1 MSDYAKS
8 SYTKSKNAMN
18 SNAQHANKSSQLKQL
33 ALMGGLVVL
42 MNGCTSSPDSQSGR
56 YDINDDIAPD
66 VPISVE
72 HLEDAHPKYEPY
84 SLGGNSD
91 YTLRGED
98 YKIVRDSKGFT
109 EKGKASWY
117 GKKFHGHLTSNGE
130 VYDMYSMSAAHKTLP
145 IPSYVKVTNTD
156 NNKSTIVR
164 VNDRGPFHEGRI
176 IDLSY
181 AAAYKLDVI
190 RTGTANVE
198 IEVITVDIPTDENKK
213 AALPQYIIQVA
224 TSQHQDR
231 SEELASELS
240 KELSVKTFLQPV
252 DDKYRLMLGPFHD
265 YALTQE
271 KLEQVKLMGYPS
283 AYIKKHTLT
292 R

>member
-1 MSDYAKS
+1 MSVKVTPIKTS
-8 SYTKSKNAMN
+8 LVNELPIKKLVSIVS
-18 SNAQHANKSSQLKQL
+18 L
-33 ALMGGLVVL
+33 AVVI
-42 MNGCTSSPDSQSGR
+42 NGCSSTEPTGR
-56 YDINDDIAPD
+56 YDIDSDIAPD
-66 VPISVE
+66 APISVE
-72 HLEDAHPKYEPY
+72 HLEDAHPQYEPY
-84 SLGGNSD
+84 SLGGNTD

-98 YKIVRDSKGFT
+98 YKIVKKTEGFT

-130 VYDMYSMSAAHKTLP
+130 IYDMYSMSAAHKTLP

-156 NNKSTIVR
+156 NDKTTIVR
-164 VNDRGPFHEGRI
+164 INDRGPFHEGRI

-181 AAAYKLDVI
+181 AAAYKLDVL

-198 IEVITVDIPTDENKK
+198 IEVITVAMPTDANKK
-213 AALPQYIIQVA
+213 AALPQFIIQVA
-224 TSQHQDR
+224 TSPHEDR
-231 SEELASELS
+231 TEKLAKDLGERLA
-240 KELSVKTFLQPV
+240 VATFLQPN
-252 DDKYRLMLGPFHD
+252 DDNYRLMLGPFHD

>member
-1 MSDYAKS
+1 MSVKVTS
-8 SYTKSKNAMN
+8 IKTSLVNELPIKKLVSIV
-18 SNAQHANKSSQLKQL
+18 SL
-33 ALMGGLVVL
+33 AVVI
-42 MNGCTSSPDSQSGR
+42 NGCSSTEPTGR
-56 YDINDDIAPD
+56 YDIDSDIAPD
-66 VPISVE
+66 APISVE
-72 HLEDAHPKYEPY
+72 HLEDAHPQYEPY
-84 SLGGNSD
+84 SLGGNTD

-98 YKIVRDSKGFT
+98 YKIVKKTEGFT

-130 VYDMYSMSAAHKTLP
+130 IYDMYSMSAAHKTLP

-156 NNKSTIVR
+156 NDKTTIVR
-164 VNDRGPFHEGRI
+164 INDRGPFHEGRI

-181 AAAYKLDVI
+181 AAAYKLDVL

-198 IEVITVDIPTDENKK
+198 IEVITVAMPTDANKK
-213 AALPQYIIQVA
+213 AALPQFIIQVA
-224 TSQHQDR
+224 TSPHEDR
-231 SEELASELS
+231 TEKLAKDLGEKLA
-240 KELSVKTFLQPV
+240 VATFLQPN
-252 DDKYRLMLGPFHD
+252 DDNYRLMLGPFHD

-271 KLEQVKLMGYPS
+271 TLEQVKLMGYPS